1 MLAIGIFSVNYFQF
15 YYYYYYLQYKLFP
28 VVLVLLKKKKNRKS
42 FSISRK
48 KLHPKGKTW

>member
-28 VVLVLLKKKKNRKS
+28 VVLVLL
-42 FSISRK
+42 
-48 KLHPKGKTW
+48 